1 MTQTETRINP
11 QPAWYRQRWP
21 WVLMLV
27 PFAAVLFGMVMV
39 GTAVFFPDDV
49 VVDTYYK
56 QGQGINRLLALD
68 DRATALGLRAELRAE
83 LHAQQGE
90 TVLSLSAAQGNLAE
104 TALQLSVFHVTDSN
118 ADREFQL
125 LPLAGNKNRFV
136 STDAAL
142 HTILHTDGV
151 WYLELRGSEQSDND
165 TWRLR
170 KRIQTPLPIV
180 EF

>member
-1 MTQTETRINP
+1 MTQTDTTIAP
-11 QPAWYRQRWP
+11 QMAWYRQRWP

-68 DRATALGLRAELRAE
+68 DRASALGLRAELN
-83 LHAQQGE
+83 AQQAE
-90 TVLSLSAAQGNLAE
+90 TVLSLSATHGSIAE

-125 LPLAGNKNRFV
+125 LPLAGSKTRFV
-136 STDAAL
+136 TTDAAL
-142 HTILHTDGV
+142 RSILHHEGV
-151 WYLELRGSEQSDND
+151 WYLELRGSEQGDSN

-170 KRIQTPLPIV
+170 KRIQTPLPQL